1 MRRAGLPEGPVAMVR
16 DQNNMQVL
24 DSLTA
29 QAEAYGLSAGQP
41 LRDVLARGDLS
52 PRDVLR
58 TRDKA
63 YKELG
68 LADESVSDAAL
79 ISALVEHPGLLQRP
93 IVVKGDRAVLGRP
106 IENVRQ
112 LF

>member
-1 MRRAGLPEGPVAMVR
+1 VKLLEEEGVDFDRVNYFVDA
-16 DQNNMQVL
+16 L
-24 DSLTA
+24 D
-29 QAEAYGLSAGQP
+29 EAT
-41 LRDVLARGDLS
+41 LRDVLAKGDLS

-63 YKELG
+63 FRELG
-68 LADESVSDAAL
+68 LDDESVGDDAIIA
-79 ISALVEHPGLLQRP
+79 ALVEHPGLLQRP

-106 IENVRQ
+106 IENVRH